1 MPAKINHVAIVSEN
15 YAILGQ
21 FYQAVFGMKSSGRQR
36 PGRAITVG
44 DGYVG
49 LNINPRR
56 EGRQA
61 RLDHFGI
68 EVDEVAPVLERLKA
82 AYPAVS
88 WLERPST
95 RPFAGIT
102 THDPDGN
109 VFDISQRDMANRTD
123 LYAAEAWDQPR
134 SIDHVAIRTMNAEA
148 MAAFY
153 ADVFDLAALNKAQG
167 DPNFYLSDGRV
178 TLVLVPWSVRDSEGM
193 SIIMPG
199 MDHIGFRVESIEAL
213 KGDVEGASANPHLRP
228 VGLGIGTEGEAR
240 LARFKATCPLGHH
253 HMADR
258 DGVLIDVLEAPGP

>member
-36 PGRAITVG
+36 AGRAITVG

-68 EVDEVAPVLERLKA
+68 EVDDVQSTLDRIRES
-82 AYPAVS
+82 YPSVT

-95 RPFAGIT
+95 RPFAGLT

-109 VFDISQRDMANRTD
+109 VFDISQKDMTNRTD
-123 LYAAEAWDQPR
+123 LYAADEWAQDR
-134 SIDHVAIRTMNAEA
+134 TIDHIAIRTMNADA
-148 MAAFY
+148 MAKFY
-153 ADVFDLAALNKAQG
+153 ADVFDLALRNKADD
-167 DPNFYLSDGRV
+167 DPNSYLTDGRV
-178 TLVLVPWSVRDSEGM
+178 TIELIPWSVKDSQGM

-199 MDHIGFRVESIEAL
+199 MDHFGFKVESIEAL
-213 KGDVEGASANPHLRP
+213 KADVEAASANPHLRP
-228 VGLGIGTEGEAR
+228 VGVGIGKEGTAR
-240 LARFKATCPLGHH
+240 LDRFKATCPLGDY
-253 HMADR
+253 HMADS
-258 DGVLIDVLEAPGP
+258 DGVLIDIHE

>member
-1 MPAKINHVAIVSEN
+1 VSAKINHVAIVSEN

-21 FYQAVFGMKSSGRQR
+21 FYQAVFAMKSSGHQR

-68 EVDEVAPVLERLKA
+68 EVDDVESVFAKMRA
-82 AYPAVS
+82 AYPAIT

-109 VFDISQRDMANRTD
+109 VFDISQKDMTNRTD
-123 LYAAEAWDQPR
+123 LCAAEEWQQDR
-134 SIDHVAIRTMNAEA
+134 TIDHVAIRTMNAEA
-148 MAAFY
+148 MAKFY
-153 ADVFDLAALNKAQG
+153 ADLFDFALLNKG
-167 DPNFYLSDGRV
+167 TDDPNFYLSDGRM
-178 TLVLVPWSVRDSEGM
+178 TLELIPWSVRDSEGM

-199 MDHIGFRVESIEAL
+199 LDHIGFKVESIDAL
-213 KGDVEGASANPHLRP
+213 KSDVEAVSANPHLRS
-228 VGLGIGTEGEAR
+228 VGLGIGREGEAR
-240 LARFKATCPLGHH
+240 LARFKNTCPLGTH
-253 HMADR
+253 HMADS
-258 DGVLIDVLEAPGP
+258 DGVLIDITE